1 MKINSI
7 DFTKFFIKKFSSIK
21 VKNKTNRLSLHEPNF
36 TNLEKKYLTNCLK
49 STFVS
54 TSGFYNE
61 EFTKRLKKI
70 IKSKYILPTIN
81 GTSALH
87 LSLIAA
93 GVKKN
98 TEVLMPSLNFI
109 ASPNATL
116 YLDAIPHFIESE
128 EETLGVDPIKLEKY
142 LKRNVIIKKNY
153 CRNKKT
159 NRIIS
164 AIIIVHIFGFASKID
179 KIKKIAKKYKI
190 KLIEDASEALGST
203 YKKKSLGTFGD
214 IGTLSFNGNKII
226 TTGGGG
232 AVLTNSK
239 KIYKNISQIYNTGKK
254 SHKWDLVYERKAYN
268 YKLPN
273 LNAAL
278 GCAQILNFSDKIRK
292 KRKLFENYRKIFK
305 EYSHLVELKKE
316 PKNCK
321 SNYWLNTI
329 LLKKPNLKLRN
340 DILKK
345 LNKINVFVRPVWK
358 LNHKLEYLAKFPRM
372 NLSISINLEKRII
385 NLPSSTN
392 LKV

>member
-70 IKSKYILPTIN
+70 TKSKYILPTIN

-292 KRKLFENYRKIFK
+292 KRKLF
-305 EYSHLVELKKE
+305 
-316 PKNCK
+316 
-321 SNYWLNTI
+321 
-329 LLKKPNLKLRN
+329 
-340 DILKK
+340 
-345 LNKINVFVRPVWK
+345 
-358 LNHKLEYLAKFPRM
+358 
-372 NLSISINLEKRII
+372 
-385 NLPSSTN
+385 
-392 LKV
+392 